1 LVQFNQL
8 NAFEKCL
15 LVDFCLIKG
24 DKSMIE
30 KVKSLAKM
38 EIQKFNIKI
47 QDEPYYKDGNTRTR
61 IFDAI
66 LGQANQEQANLL
78 MMDAY

>member
-1 LVQFNQL
+1 
-8 NAFEKCL
+8 
-15 LVDFCLIKG
+15 
-24 DKSMIE
+24 MIE